1 MVEVG
6 GASNDYD
13 QGSLEVDGEG
23 IDEEDDDDS
32 DDDDTLVIDSFLRG
46 EYDYE
51 ISDDAPCPHPN
62 LTPASVVSNAL
73 RALRKLDDPTP
84 SHGAAVFQRFL
95 LPLSRR
101 ERWGDYHGGGS
112 AAEEQ
117 DDPWRAQVMRAAL
130 TPHLLARQIRAS
142 RDFACLLDWSELDVT
157 DGMYGTERDRF
168 VGVPS
173 VAFVNAALYFE
184 PKGRVEPALVQFVL
198 RRLAGGVWLID
209 TARRCSPMDRIG
221 ADRSSL

>member
-1 MVEVG
+1 
-6 GASNDYD
+6 
-13 QGSLEVDGEG
+13 VD
-23 IDEEDDDDS
+23 EDDDDE
-32 DDDDTLVIDSFLRG
+32 LIIDSFLRG

-51 ISDDAPCPHPN
+51 ISDDAPCPHPD
-62 LTPASVVSNAL
+62 LTPANVVWKAL

-101 ERWGDYHGGGS
+101 ERWGDYHRGS
-112 AAEEQ
+112 AVEGHDQ
-117 DDPWRAQVMRAAL
+117 DDPWRMQVMRAAL
-130 TPHLLARQIRAS
+130 TPHLLARQIRSS

-157 DGMYGTERDRF
+157 DGTYGIERDRF

-173 VAFVNAALYFE
+173 LAFVNAALYFE

-198 RRLAGGVWLID
+198 RRVAGGVWLID
-209 TARRCSPMDRIG
+209 TARLHANMDQIG
-221 ADRSSL
+221 TAGSSLI